1 MMLPRA
7 LATGLLAGA
16 VLLAGQRPHA
26 QQDPLR
32 TRAEATNYEETSSY
46 DDVRRV
52 VNQLAALPTVHL
64 ASFGQSEEGR
74 DLPLLVISEPKVTTP
89 EAARRLGRPIVLVQ
103 ANIHA
108 GEVEGK
114 EASLILARRLTDG
127 DLKPLARQLV
137 ILLAPIYNAD
147 GNERIDPRHRSEQNG
162 PIGGVGTR
170 ENAKGLDLNRDYIK
184 LESAEARA
192 LVGLMNSWDPHVV
205 VDLHTTDGSYHGY
218 HLTYAPALTPN
229 ADDRIVAFTRDP
241 LLLNVRKELLD
252 GHGLRSYYY
261 GNFASEQSGSRER
274 PRVDPDNPGDTVWR
288 TFDHRPRFGN
298 NYVGLR
304 NRIAVLSEAY
314 SYLDFE
320 GRVRA
325 TTAFVE
331 ALLRT
336 CAKQAQKILLLTA
349 QADRALT
356 TRTRLSKP
364 LELGVEFQAQAS
376 AEPVTI
382 LVGDVSEH
390 PHPQTGEPMR
400 QMTELAAPV
409 RMREYGSFV
418 ATRTRPLPNGW
429 VIPRGI
435 ASSPRMSAALER
447 LRWHGIEIRTIEL
460 PTQMDVDRFVIQ
472 SATKAERVFQGH
484 QEARLGV
491 TMERAAL
498 SVDAGSILIPANQRL
513 ARLAAYLLEPDSDDG
528 LVTWNLIEDG
538 LVVGQ
543 GYPVYRVR

>member
-1 MMLPRA
+1 MLPRA

-16 VLLAGQRPHA
+16 LLLAGQRPYA

-32 TRAEATNYEETSSY
+32 TRAETTNYEETSSY

-52 VNQLAALPTVHL
+52 VDRLAALPTVH
-64 ASFGQSEEGR
+64 ATSFGQSEEGR

-114 EASLILARRLTDG
+114 EAALILARRLADG
-127 DLKPLARQLV
+127 NLKPLARQLV
-137 ILLAPIYNAD
+137 ILLVPIYNAD

-162 PIGGVGTR
+162 PVGGVGTR
-170 ENAKGLDLNRDYIK
+170 ENAKGLDLNRDYMK
-184 LESAEARA
+184 LESVEARA
-192 LVGLMNSWDPHVV
+192 LVALMNSWDPHVI

-218 HLTYAPALTPN
+218 HLTYAPALTAN
-229 ADDRIVAFTRDP
+229 ADDRLVAFTRET
-241 LLLNVRKELLD
+241 LLANVRKALLD
-252 GHGLRSYYY
+252 SHGLRSYYY

-304 NRIAVLSEAY
+304 NRIAVLSETY

-320 GRVRA
+320 GRIGA

-331 ALLRT
+331 EVWRS
-336 CAKQAQKILLLTA
+336 CAKQAQKILLLTS

-356 TRTRLSKP
+356 TRTRMSKP
-364 LELGVEFQAQAS
+364 FELGIEFQVQAS
-376 AEPVTI
+376 VEPVTI

-435 ASSPRMSAALER
+435 ASSPRLLAALDR
-447 LRWHGIEIRTIEL
+447 LRWHGIDMRTVDA
-460 PTQMDVDRFVIQ
+460 PSQMDVDRFVIQ
-472 SATKAERVFQGH
+472 SSVKAERVFQGH
-484 QEARLGV
+484 QEARLTV

-498 SVDAGSILIPANQRL
+498 SVDPGSILIPANQRL

-528 LVTWNLIEDG
+528 LVTWNIIEDG
-538 LVVGQ
+538 LSVGQ